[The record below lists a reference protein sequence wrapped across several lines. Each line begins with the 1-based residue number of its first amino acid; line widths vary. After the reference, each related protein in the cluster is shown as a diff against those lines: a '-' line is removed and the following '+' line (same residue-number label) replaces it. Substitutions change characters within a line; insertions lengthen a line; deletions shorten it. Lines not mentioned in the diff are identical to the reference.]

1 MDIEHMGEQ
10 SIDLFVSE
18 GLVQDVGDIYSIDFQ
33 LVRSFEGFG
42 DLSVTNLQKAI
53 EESKSRSLGNLIFGL
68 SIPHVGRTNADLLAT
83 TFGSMDKLKET
94 SYEELQAVEG
104 LGPVI
109 ATSVHQFFRSPD
121 TMKVLAKLE
130 SAGVNFQGPEK
141 IELAQTLTGKSIVVT
156 GTLESYNRDEAA
168 SAIKDRGGKSP
179 GSVSKKTDALVVGV
193 NPGGSKISKA
203 EELDVPIINEEA
215 FEQLLETGEIPN

>member
-1 MDIEHMGEQ
+1 
-10 SIDLFVSE
+10 
-18 GLVQDVGDIYSIDFQ
+18 
-33 LVRSFEGFG
+33 
-42 DLSVTNLQKAI
+42 
-53 EESKSRSLGNLIFGL
+53 
-68 SIPHVGRTNADLLAT
+68 
-83 TFGSMDKLKET
+83 MDKLKET